1 MIHTTA
7 LTRRRFLISAG
18 TAAVATTLA
27 ACQSPS
33 LSQPTTGAT
42 AGATG
47 APGAQGGGKLTLMLL
62 GPTDTT
68 TTHLKDTVL
77 PAFKQS
83 AGYDVELQTSDWGS
97 AFQKITTGAA
107 SNSLPDVFI
116 IGGIWT
122 APLASK
128 DVLLDITDRLDGW
141 EDKAQFYPG
150 MLADC
155 EYEGRMYAV
164 PFAHDTRVGLYRQDL
179 LDAAGVSA
187 VPTTWAEFRAAAE
200 AVKAKGGVQSPIDWA
215 LDQSIGLQQ
224 SFAQL
229 FLQAGGEYF
238 DANGKATFNSPA
250 GVKALEFMVGTFTD
264 GLADYN
270 VVWPGNGPRPMG
282 SGLSAMTFNGTQVTA
297 NIRANAPDVA
307 DKITVGPALK
317 PEDGGTPLS
326 VAWINKFAIAKST
339 KDADGAWKL
348 LTHLTSKDQLGKI
361 DELYG
366 NLPPRKDLAN
376 EAWLTDDDKKLL
388 EAAQNSTSQ
397 PRHPKMMQ
405 LGGAVKELL
414 EPAIRGQA
422 GVEQTLA
429 AIDAK
434 IDSLEG

>member
-1 MIHTTA
+1 MFPTSP
-7 LTRRRFLISAG
+7 LTRRSLLIGAG
-18 TAAVATTLA
+18 VTAASMSLA

-33 LSQPTTGAT
+33 VGNPSTAPGT
-42 AGATG
+42 AGGG
-47 APGAQGGGKLTLMLL
+47 ASAAGGKLTLMLL

-68 TTHLKDTVL
+68 TTHVRDNVI
-77 PAFKQS
+77 PAFK
-83 AGYDVELQTSDWGS
+83 AAEGYDVELQTSDWGS

-128 DVLLDITDRLDGW
+128 DVLLDITDRLDAW
-141 EDKAQFYPG
+141 EDKEQFYPG

-179 LDAAGVSA
+179 LDAAGVTDI
-187 VPTTWAEFRAAAE
+187 PTTWDEFRAAAE
-200 AVKAKGGVQSPIDWA
+200 AVKAQGGVQSPIDWA

-238 DANGKATFNSPA
+238 DSAGKATFNSPA
-250 GVKALEFMVGTFTD
+250 GKQALEFMVGTFTD

-270 VVWPGNGPRPMG
+270 VVWPGNGPRPLA

-297 NIRANAPDVA
+297 NVKANAADVA

-317 PEDGGTPLS
+317 PDAGAEALS

-339 KDADGAWKL
+339 QDADGAWKL
-348 LTHLTSKDQLGKI
+348 TQFLTGKEQLSKI

-376 EAWLTDDDKKLL
+376 EPWLSEADKGLL

-405 LGGAVKELL
+405 LGAAVKELL

-422 GVEQTLA
+422 GIEETLA

-434 IDSLEG
+434 IDSLEA